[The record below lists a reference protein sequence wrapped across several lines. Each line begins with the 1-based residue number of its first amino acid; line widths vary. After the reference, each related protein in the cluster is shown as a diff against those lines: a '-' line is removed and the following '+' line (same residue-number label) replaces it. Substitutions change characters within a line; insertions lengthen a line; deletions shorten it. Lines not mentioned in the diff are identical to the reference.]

1 MRVTGRNVCDVA
13 IIPPVKLKVGLTLLL
28 AVAQLTAAGAAGA
41 PPPQRGLFE
50 PGESLGGV
58 RIGMTKEEVTRAWS
72 GRFGRCRDCE
82 HTTLYFNYRPFLPDG
97 AGVAFER
104 SRVSH
109 VFTVWQPDGWR
120 TPEGLLL
127 GDPAADIARTY
138 GPLDRREC
146 GRYYALVEP
155 GARAQSA
162 FYVYDGEVW
171 GFALTV
177 PDASPCL

>member
-1 MRVTGRNVCDVA
+1 VVTAEALVRV
-13 IIPPVKLKVGLTLLL
+13 KHKL
-28 AVAQLTAAGAAGA
+28 AVGVALVALLTVMAGSGAGAA
-41 PPPQRGLFE
+41 PERGLFA

-58 RIGMTKEEVTRAWS
+58 RIGMTKADVLRRWGE
-72 GRFGRCRDCE
+72 RFGRCRDCE
-82 HTTLYFNYRPFLPDG
+82 HTTWYFNDRPFLPDG
-97 AGVAFER
+97 VGVAFER

-120 TPEGLLL
+120 TPEGLVL

-155 GARAQSA
+155 GARAQA
-162 FYVYDGEVW
+162 AYYVFDDEVW